1 METVGPVDDLAP
13 CIHVTMAVT
22 WANVR
27 KVMSIPA
34 VIVRR
39 LHVSPKAKL
48 ITYSTG
54 THMPTTQSKDGTTI
68 AFETVGTNGE
78 PLILV
83 DGALCFRASGPMRRF
98 AHELQS
104 DFVVVTYDRR
114 GRGESGNVLPY
125 DVEREIDDIAALIDA
140 VGGRASLFGIS
151 SGAVL
156 ALKAA
161 HRLGDRVRALALYE
175 PPLVLDATG
184 QRETLEFTAKVDAA
198 ASMGED
204 EVVVTLFMNRVMKA
218 LGAPEEAVAGMI
230 GTPMWQG
237 MKALAPTI
245 SYDNHVMG
253 NGDVPA
259 EAATLTTPTL
269 VAVGGASPR
278 NLSDAAIALAAA
290 LTASVQLTVPDQTHD
305 VNPAALAPELRR
317 FFTEHA

>member
-1 METVGPVDDLAP
+1 M
-13 CIHVTMAVT
+13 
-22 WANVR
+22 
-27 KVMSIPA
+27 
-34 VIVRR
+34 
-39 LHVSPKAKL
+39 PK
-48 ITYSTG
+48 
-54 THMPTTQSKDGTTI
+54 TQSKDGTTI
-68 AFETVGTNGE
+68 AFETVGTNGG

-83 DGALCFRASGPMRRF
+83 DGALCFRASGPMRRL
-98 AHELQS
+98 AQELQS
-104 DFVVVTYDRR
+104 EFVVVTYDRR
-114 GRGESGNVLPY
+114 GRGESGNTLPY
-125 DVEREIDDIAALIDA
+125 DVEREIDDIAALIDV

-161 HRLGDRVRALALYE
+161 NWLGDRVRALALYE
-175 PPLVLDATG
+175 PPLVLDAAG

-204 EVVVTLFMNRVMKA
+204 EVVVTLFMSRVMKA

-245 SYDNHVMG
+245 CYDNHVMG

-278 NLSDAAIALAAA
+278 NLSDAARALAAA
-290 LTASVQLTVPDQTHD
+290 LTVSVQLTVPDQTHD

-317 FFTEHA
+317 FFREHA